1 MVEENLKKLIL
12 EKFGSL
18 RNFAI
23 KIDLPYTTLDSIMKR
38 GISNSNVAN
47 VIKICKGLNISPDKL
62 IDERQIINFIEFD
75 NAEKCDTDS
84 NIIKIPVLGVIK
96 AGTPIEAQEDVIDYI
111 EIPTEWTKGN
121 KKFYGLLING
131 DSMYPKYQEK
141 DIVIFEQNDDMQFA
155 NGKDCAIMVNGFD
168 ATFKR
173 FNLNEDGVTLTPLNI
188 ENSDGY
194 TTTFYNIEQVQSLP
208 VRVIGIAKQIR
219 RNI

>member
-1 MVEENLKKLIL
+1 MANYFSSNLKFLRENKGISKNKLGELVGVNQTTIGRWETEEIKPSIDNVEEVARALNV
-12 EKFGSL
+12 
-18 RNFAI
+18 
-23 KIDLPYTTLDSIMKR
+23 DLPDL
-38 GISNSNVAN
+38 
-47 VIKICKGLNISPDKL
+47 L
-62 IDERQIINFIEFD
+62 IRDLTFD
-75 NAEKCDTDS
+75 NAQTIDI
-84 NIIKIPVLGVIK
+84 NPNVVKIPVLGVIK
-96 AGTPIEAQEDVIDYI
+96 AGTPIEAQENIIDYI
-111 EIPTEWTKGN
+111 EIPKEWIKGD

-131 DSMYPKYQEK
+131 DSMFPKYLEK
-141 DIVIFEQNDDMQFA
+141 DIVIFEQNSDIQYA